1 MRERQQDRS
10 GLYRVRVVEAVKS
23 YSQGEG
29 TVVRIV
35 KKEINNGHNFNSYSY
50 PFAHRSA
57 TDLGI

>member
-23 YSQGEG
+23 DSQGEG

-35 KKEINNGHNFNSYSY
+35 KKEINNA
-50 PFAHRSA
+50 PF
-57 TDLGI
+57 